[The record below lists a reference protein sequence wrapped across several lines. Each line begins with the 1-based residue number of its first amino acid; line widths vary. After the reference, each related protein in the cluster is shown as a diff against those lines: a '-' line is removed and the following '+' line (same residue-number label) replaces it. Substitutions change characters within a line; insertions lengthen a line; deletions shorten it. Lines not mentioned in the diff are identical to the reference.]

1 MSDTMYENIDD
12 GLRFQ
17 NCNCFSGLRASV
29 RISNKRNE
37 NRYRLFQCCS
47 KGRMT
52 VFSMMYSLE
61 DAIVICGGF
70 PATTR
75 RNMCIARGIESHAWQ
90 GTPLRLDNKNGED
103 YVHWIVFVLHR
114 ACITANY
121 DNYVNHQ
128 LGWCVRSYFVTIFS
142 YYVLLTPFELD
153 ALCTIFRQS
162 WVIHF
167 ASVYNMYGADSWLL
181 Q

>member
-1 MSDTMYENIDD
+1 MKILTMAFDSEI
-12 GLRFQ
+12 
-17 NCNCFSGLRASV
+17 ATVSV
-29 RISNKRNE
+29 AWEQVWGFRISEMRIGTGFSNVAQRTHVGFFNGVFPWRRHCHMRRISSNYKKSYVYCERNWGSCMT
-37 NRYRLFQCCS
+37 RY
-47 KGRMT
+47 T
-52 VFSMMYSLE
+52 
-61 DAIVICGGF
+61 
-70 PATTR
+70 
-75 RNMCIARGIESHAWQ
+75 
-90 GTPLRLDNKNGED
+90 LRSDNKNGED
-103 YVHWIVFVLHR
+103 YVHWMVFVLHR
-114 ACITANY
+114 ACTIANY
-121 DNYVNHQ
+121 DNCVNHQ